1 KKTMIQDKTSPDAGL
16 FSIEEMR
23 FGTCIR
29 TIQLLVVEDD
39 PVLLELIG
47 RFFAQRDIETD
58 LAANGREALEK
69 LSSQSYDIVFTDL
82 HIPVMDGLSLLEW
95 IKKMHPYTRVVVI
108 SGDSTPESIIMAMRS
123 GALDYLLKPF
133 HLSDL
138 LEVAKRCSRKFEPA
152 TQTSLISLVRQLSQD
167 LSGDLVNL
175 TIMAKLLEQGH
186 YGHMETAVAEQLSK
200 IGGKMR
206 SMIAMVEDYSKIAV
220 LLGQGRISSEE
231 ELDLKRDVIS
241 PILSELAMEISR
253 KEIRITSNADQKT
266 FEQATIKGNRMLLR
280 NAFRSLLRVALKHC
294 KEEGN
299 ISFGISYNGR
309 RFMVNVSDDGPAL
322 PEKQRQSLF
331 DDHLFLADPAGRAAE
346 DDLGAGLFLARNIFR
361 QHGGDLWYEGLD
373 CDSKFILT
381 LPANS

>member
-1 KKTMIQDKTSPDAGL
+1 
-16 FSIEEMR
+16 
-23 FGTCIR
+23 
-29 TIQLLVVEDD
+29 
-39 PVLLELIG
+39 
-47 RFFAQRDIETD
+47 
-58 LAANGREALEK
+58 
-69 LSSQSYDIVFTDL
+69 
-82 HIPVMDGLSLLEW
+82 
-95 IKKMHPYTRVVVI
+95 
-108 SGDSTPESIIMAMRS
+108 
-123 GALDYLLKPF
+123 
-133 HLSDL
+133 
-138 LEVAKRCSRKFEPA
+138 
-152 TQTSLISLVRQLSQD
+152 
-167 LSGDLVNL
+167 
-175 TIMAKLLEQGH
+175 
-186 YGHMETAVAEQLSK
+186 
-200 IGGKMR
+200 MR